1 MPITVIS
8 PFHHLGDGFGRN
20 ALGREGKAHDHK
32 ESVEDLNRTND
43 EAANASEKAQYHRND
58 DDQPEFPDQAFN
70 PTFNPSRR
78 HGPIRSSVRSLI
90 NRISGL
96 GCDTLRDPIGVL
108 SATSTNSQDSK
119 NGGFYLPRSRDC
131 RGALPSSKTIVL
143 MALAVVH
150 GQSRG
155 GL

>member
-1 MPITVIS
+1 MVLAAT
-8 PFHHLGDGFGRN
+8 LL
-20 ALGREGKAHDHK
+20 LGREGKVHDHK
-32 ESVEDLNRTND
+32 ESVEDLNRTNY
-43 EAANASEKAQYHRND
+43 EAANASEQAQHHRND
-58 DDQPEFPDQAFN
+58 ADQPEFPDQAFK

-96 GCDTLRDPIGVL
+96 GCDTFQDLMKVL
-108 SATSTNSQDSK
+108 SAMCANSQDSK
-119 NGGFYLPRSRDC
+119 NGGFYLSRNRDC
-131 RGALPSSKTIVL
+131 RSALPYAKTIVL
-143 MALAVVH
+143 MALPVVH

>member
-1 MPITVIS
+1 MPIKVIS
-8 PFHHLGDGFGRN
+8 PSHHLGDSFGRN

-43 EAANASEKAQYHRND
+43 EAANASEQAQHHRND
-58 DDQPEFPDQAFN
+58 ADQPEFPDQAFK

-78 HGPIRSSVRSLI
+78 RGPIRSSVRSLI
-90 NRISGL
+90 NRISCL
-96 GCDTLRDPIGVL
+96 GCDTFQDPTKVL
-108 SATSTNSQDSK
+108 SATSANSQDSK

-131 RGALPSSKTIVL
+131 HSALPSAKTIAL
-143 MALAVVH
+143 MALPVVH

>member
-1 MPITVIS
+1 MV
-8 PFHHLGDGFGRN
+8 FGRN
-20 ALGREGKAHDHK
+20 ALGCEGKPHDHK
-32 ESVEDLNRTND
+32 ESVEDLNRSNY
-43 EAANASEKAQYHRND
+43 EAANASEQAQHHRND
-58 DDQPEFPDQAFN
+58 ADQPEFPDQAFK

-96 GCDTLRDPIGVL
+96 GYDTFQDPIKVL
-108 SATSTNSQDSK
+108 SATSANSQDLK
-119 NGGFYLPRSRDC
+119 NSGFYLPRSKC

-155 GL
+155 SP